1 MIDKVITKKAG
12 FDISETESITYDNV
26 PLVSGY
32 TFIHIR
38 VPECV
43 KRIVTNYEELEYVLA
58 VNAQASDLPSNTI
71 IYEPKEHG
79 RGLKT
84 MVPIGEDTGHEFSI
98 RFYEN
103 VQFDV
108 FNILSIWYSCILN
121 PATYRPLL
129 KKNFGESWL
138 ELTKTTIT
146 IYILPQN
153 FLNNPDSL
161 LIYKAYGTSITSLN
175 NADFQPDISQNN
187 IVVLNATFQSDR
199 FIPLTKSLAN
209 LYGLSKVYEKSVKD
223 LQIGLEELTD
233 YAYDAFIKTL
243 LELETSINNQT

>member
-1 MIDKVITKKAG
+1 MIDKVITRKAG
-12 FDISETESITYDNV
+12 FDVSETGSITYDNT

-58 VNAQASDLPSNTI
+58 ANAQASDLPSNTI
-71 IYEPKEHG
+71 TYEPREHG
-79 RGLKT
+79 RGLRT
-84 MVPIGEDTGHEFSI
+84 MVPMGEDAGHEFSI

-138 ELTKTTIT
+138 ELIKTTVT
-146 IYILPQN
+146 VYILPQD

-161 LIYKAYGTSITSLN
+161 LIYKAYGASIASLN
-175 NADFQPDISQNN
+175 NSDFQPDVSQNN

-199 FIPLTKSLAN
+199 FIPLTKSLAD
-209 LYGLSKVYEKSVKD
+209 LYGLSKVYAKSVRD
-223 LQIGLEELTD
+223 LHVGLKELTD
-233 YAYDAFIKTL
+233 YAYDTLIKAL
-243 LELETSINNQT
+243 LDLETSINKQT